1 MADTA
6 TIAPDYTGHEPDPNQ
21 KVSVWELTPPLGTS
35 YDLLWLKSHAAAV
48 QWVEDHYDELV
59 EKIHDAT
66 QAGGGSVTVKIE
78 RVETTA
84 EEALG
89 VFENGT

>member
-1 MADTA
+1 MADA
-6 TIAPDYTGHEPDPNQ
+6 VTIAPDYAGNELDPNQ
-21 KVSVWELTPPLGTS
+21 KVSVWELTPALGTS
-35 YDLLWLKSHAAAV
+35 YDMLWLKSHKAAV
-48 QWVEDHYDELV
+48 QWVEDNYDELL
-59 EKIHDAT
+59 EKIHEAT
-66 QAGGGSVTVKIE
+66 ESGGGSVTVKIE